1 MRFLLLIITIV
12 ALFCPSVANTAPHP
26 YAYFE
31 VAVHLDDDA
40 IIRGY
45 VICENFTEE
54 YSDEDFTNWLIKQS
68 DYSGYDSLRVRHQ
81 QHFFEHPD
89 GISAAIPYCESY
101 QDILSSSIVIVK
113 KKRMVPTCWQSVY
126 DKLSAA
132 TIDFLSTSPVTKERL
147 VVEGP
152 AAAINYYMGDF
163 QQDYWLLSYHQG
175 QDLNVIQEAVKQ
187 ELYESIVGCEAEE
200 IVIIWD
206 LIFCRYRKILLL
218 NDIIFLKLEGF

>member
-1 MRFLLLIITIV
+1 M
-12 ALFCPSVANTAPHP
+12 
-26 YAYFE
+26 
-31 VAVHLDDDA
+31 
-40 IIRGY
+40 
-45 VICENFTEE
+45 
-54 YSDEDFTNWLIKQS
+54 
-68 DYSGYDSLRVRHQ
+68 
-81 QHFFEHPD
+81 
-89 GISAAIPYCESY
+89 
-101 QDILSSSIVIVK
+101 
-113 KKRMVPTCWQSVY
+113 
-126 DKLSAA
+126 
-132 TIDFLSTSPVTKERL
+132 
-147 VVEGP
+147 EGP